1 VTFEGQ
7 GWSRALYGSAISE
20 TVRNGDMVK
29 IDM

>member
-7 GWSRALYGSAISE
+7 GGHVRYRSAISE